1 MQTPRRILG
10 RDVLYRFLFFWL
22 TAFDIL
28 LMQNLYIGLGAEG
41 NTAG

>member
-10 RDVLYRFLFFWL
+10 RDILYRFLFLWL
-22 TAFDIL
+22 TAFNVL
-28 LMQNLYIGLGAEG
+28 LMQDLDIGLGAEG